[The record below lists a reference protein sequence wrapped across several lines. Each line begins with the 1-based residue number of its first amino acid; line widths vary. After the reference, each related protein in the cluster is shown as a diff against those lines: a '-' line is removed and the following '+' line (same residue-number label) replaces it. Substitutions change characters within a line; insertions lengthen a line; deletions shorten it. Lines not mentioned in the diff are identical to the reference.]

1 MSEEVKNVHRE
12 PHPFVGHAHMANFV
26 GRPIAFVGRIQTV
39 NDGELVMH
47 QNDRKYS
54 ITKANEAFTNFQFI
68 ISV

>member
-47 QNDRKYS
+47 QNDRKYNHS
-54 ITKANEAFTNFQFI
+54 LTLIRHY
-68 ISV
+68 